1 MVVCVRDEESLLIV
15 LPSHE
20 LECCVLAAT
29 VLPKKCVP
37 LTSTACCCFDEL
49 LLLLSML
56 APSADTPVEDFG
68 VGANP
73 RPGRHSLAFKDNSFT
88 ESAIS
93 SIFFFV
99 DAYSLFSVISW

>member
-1 MVVCVRDEESLLIV
+1 MVVCVRDDEESPPLLV

-20 LECCVLAAT
+20 LECCVLATA
-29 VLPKKCVP
+29 LPKKCVP
-37 LTSTACCCFDEL
+37 LTSIACCCCDE
-49 LLLLSML
+49 LSML
-56 APSADTPVEDFG
+56 APLADATPAEEEDFG

-93 SIFFFV
+93 SIFFF
-99 DAYSLFSVISW
+99 S